1 MINSKLITKVK
12 KLELKINHHITSQMV
27 GAYHSK
33 FKGQGLNFS
42 NVRKYQFGDD
52 VRYIDWNVSA
62 RSNDIQLKEFEEERD
77 LNVLI
82 MVDISASNYFGTHSQ
97 SKREAA
103 AEIAALFG
111 FTALKNND
119 SVGLALFS
127 THIEKYYPPKKG
139 KQHILS
145 CLRDIYGFN
154 GAEKHTNIKHTL
166 EQTYSLLK
174 KPSAIIIISD
184 FQDFHYDQALKKL
197 SKRHTVI
204 PVIIEDP
211 REKKLPNLGFI
222 ELEDPETG
230 ETLVINTNSNDSQ
243 EKYKSLIRTLIADRN
258 KRFRQAKLTP
268 ICLSIDQDVIQPVLQ
283 YLSS

>member
-1 MINSKLITKVK
+1 MNSELINKVK
-12 KLELKINHHITSQMV
+12 KLELKITHQLTSQMV

-42 NVRKYQFGDD
+42 NVRNYQFGDD
-52 VRYIDWNVSA
+52 VRHIDWNVSA
-62 RSNDIQLKEFEEERD
+62 RTTEIQLKEFEEERD

-82 MVDISASNYFGTHSQ
+82 MVDISASNYFGTHKQ

-139 KQHILS
+139 KQHVLS
-145 CLRDIYGFN
+145 CLRDIYGFTGN
-154 GAEKHTNIKHTL
+154 QKQTNIKHSL
-166 EQTYSLLK
+166 EQIYSLLK
-174 KPSAIIIISD
+174 KPSAIIVISD

-197 SKRHTVI
+197 AKRHTII
-204 PVIIEDP
+204 PIIIEDP
-211 REKKLPNLGFI
+211 REQKLPKLGFI

-230 ETLVINTNSNDSQ
+230 ETLVINTSSTHSQ
-243 EKYKSLIRTLIADRN
+243 EKYNSLIHTLIADRN
-258 KRFRQAKLTP
+258 KRFRQAKLNP
-268 ICLSIDQDVIQPVLQ
+268 ICLSIDQEFIQPVLN
-283 YLSS
+283 YLNA